1 MVIDLPHGKRGEMQ
15 HHTSLSRIALAGAL
29 ALSLALVSPASAA
42 PVDSVTPPYD
52 NYTGWVYQDGLQYWF
67 DSGIMARSKEI
78 YDPSSNAW
86 YWLDADGTMAHDK
99 DVYQSSN
106 GGKWVRYDSAGHMIK
121 GEDYRYGGWYFF
133 DYTTGAMAKGMKYIS
148 SNGGKWVYYDWTN
161 GQMAHGEK
169 YVNYDS
175 EHTGWY
181 LFDDNTG
188 AMFHGDT
195 YIRSNGGKW
204 VRYDRTSGKMV
215 KGLHYQDGSYYYFD
229 QTTGAMAH
237 GKAWVPEWNDYAWFD
252 NVTGRYTG
260 QRGNGN
266 QNSNSGS
273 NSQSGVYYKN
283 CDAVRAAGK
292 APLYRGQPG
301 YRPELDRDNDGIA
314 CEVK

>member
-1 MVIDLPHGKRGEMQ
+1 MQ
-15 HHTSLSRIALAGAL
+15 HYTSLSRIVLASAL
-29 ALSLALVSPASAA
+29 ALSLALVSPASATPA
-42 PVDSVTPPYD
+42 DSVIPPYE
-52 NYTGWVYQDGLQYWF
+52 NYTGWVYQEGSQYWF

-106 GGKWVRYDSAGHMIK
+106 DGKWVRYDSAGHMIK
-121 GEDYRYGGWYFF
+121 GEDYRYDGWYFF
-133 DYTTGAMAKGMKYIS
+133 DYTTGAMAKGMKHIS
-148 SNGGKWVYYDWTN
+148 SNGGKWVYYDWIN

-169 YVNYDS
+169 YVSYDS

-204 VRYDRTSGKMV
+204 VRYDRTTGKMV
-215 KGLHYQDGSYYYFD
+215 KGLHYQDGAYYYFD

-252 NVTGRYTG
+252 NITGRYTG

-266 QNSNSGS
+266 HNSNSGS
-273 NSQSGVYYKN
+273 NSPQGVYYKN
-283 CDAVRAAGK
+283 CDAVQAAGK